1 MMNVVVDASVLIA
14 VISGEAERDRLIKL
28 TRGFDLIAPG
38 SIYWEVGNAFSAM
51 LKRKRANIDQVLMAL
66 EAFHNIPIRYV
77 DIDLDSSL
85 EIAARLGIYA
95 YDAYLI
101 ECATRYKAP
110 VLTLDKNLT
119 ECARQLDIGVVEV

>member
-1 MMNVVVDASVLIA
+1 MNVVVDASVLIA
-14 VISGEAERDRLIKL
+14 VISGETERERLIKL

-51 LKRKRANIDQVLMAL
+51 LKRKRANMDQVLMAL

-85 EIAARLGIYA
+85 EIAAKFGIYA